1 MTLLLKLLS
10 CACGCLLFQM
20 TIKREEFMLSQCR
33 TLLLALVVF
42 TSNATM
48 AQDVKHH
55 AKRAV
60 ELGWTYFNNGDTDTA
75 LKRFNQALLLE
86 PKFAPAYF
94 GIAYVYSVQNKL
106 DQAIQYYRKSID
118 ADPTFSHS
126 YSNLGLALLYS
137 GKASDALPMLMKALE
152 LDPKN
157 GDAYVNTS
165 MYYFTVGDFVSS
177 WKYIHLAQ
185 DNMAVVRPE
194 LLRDLKD
201 KMPEPQRQKAATSV
215 KRASP

>member
-1 MTLLLKLLS
+1 VLADAFFFKV
-10 CACGCLLFQM
+10 
-20 TIKREEFMLSQCR
+20 TINWEIFMLSRCR
-33 TLLLALVVF
+33 MLLLALVVL
-42 TSNATM
+42 TSNSTM
-48 AQDVKHH
+48 AQDGKQH

-60 ELGWTYFNNGDTDTA
+60 ELGWTYFNTGDTDTA
-75 LKRFNQALLLE
+75 LKRFNQALLID

-106 DQAIQYYRKSID
+106 DQAIQNYRKSID

-126 YSNLGLALLYS
+126 YSNLGLALVYS
-137 GKASDALPMLMKALE
+137 GKVSDALPMLIKALE

-165 MYYFTVGDFVSS
+165 IYYFTVGDFVSS
-177 WKYIHLAQ
+177 WKYVHMAQ

-194 LLRDLKD
+194 LLRDLKE
-201 KMPEPQRQKAATSV
+201 KMPEPPRQKAATSV
-215 KRASP
+215 NRASP